1 MAQHLLIIVW
11 KESIVRNH
19 YFGKRF
25 VGECTEPEVPVRP
38 LHSFGEI
45 GTDANVCNGL
55 TRFLEL
61 GN

>member
-25 VGECTEPEVPVRP
+25 VGECTVNRP
-38 LHSFGEI
+38 GFSGGSTL
-45 GTDANVCNGL
+45 
-55 TRFLEL
+55 
-61 GN
+61 